1 MNKKLGLGKLER
13 ERLTKL
19 LRNTKGTI
27 TAKDAARILSTTQSK
42 AAKMLAHWA
51 KKGWLLRVQRG
62 LYVPVPLESVTADIA
77 IEDPWVIA
85 ARLFAPCYI
94 GGWSAAEYWDLT
106 EQIYRT
112 TLVVT
117 ARVIRK
123 RNMVI
128 SGTNFLLRTIAEDKI
143 FGTKN
148 VWRGQA
154 KVLVSNPSR
163 TVIDM
168 IYDPKLGGGLR
179 PIIDML
185 NNYLNS
191 DKKQMDLLME
201 YARRLNNG
209 AVFKRLGFLLE
220 QYALQEKE
228 VINFCKSSMTK
239 GNALL
244 DPSLEKYQLVSRWR
258 LWLPKSWKI
267 DQGSTDVLC

>member
-27 TAKDAARILSTTQSK
+27 MVKDAACILSTTQSK
-42 AAKMLAHWA
+42 AAKMLARWA

-106 EQIYRT
+106 EQLYRT

-123 RNMVI
+123 RNTVI
-128 SGTNFLLRTIAEDKI
+128 SGTNFLLRTIAEEKI

-154 KVLVSNPSR
+154 KVLVSDPSR
-163 TVIDM
+163 TIIDI
-168 IYDPKLGGGLR
+168 IYDPQLGGGLR

-191 DKKQMDLLME
+191 NRKQVDLLME

-220 QYALQEKE
+220 QYAPQEKE
-228 VINFCKSSMTK
+228 AINFCTSSMTK

-267 DQGSTDVLC
+267 DKGSIQE